1 MKKKKAAKIISV
13 ILVVVF
19 VFGGGFAAGTIST
32 IIKTNSSDNIA
43 SQVQTKMNYLNK
55 LIDDY
60 YLDYNDNKN
69 DEKIKDSIY
78 KGLLNGLDD
87 PYSVYYTKEEYQSL
101 LESTSGS
108 YCGIGVVVS
117 QNNDTG
123 VITAVRVFD
132 GAPGDKAGVK
142 AKDIIYKVEDEE
154 VRSENME
161 PILKIENLK
170 TSFMTS
176 GGEVQAVRGV
186 SFSVGK
192 GEILGIVGESGS
204 GKSVTSM
211 SILRLLADT
220 ARIKD
225 GSILFEGE
233 DLTKLSKKQ
242 IRKIRGEKIAMIFQD
257 PMSSLNPLIPVG
269 KQVSEMIREHHPDKS
284 REELKKEV
292 MELFSRV
299 RIPEPE
305 KRYHSF
311 PHEFSGGMRQRVMIA
326 MALANKPELLIADEP
341 TTALDVTIQDQILRQ
356 LRELEKEYGTSIIFI
371 THDLGVVAE
380 LCDRVIVMYGGLVM
394 EEAPIEDIFEHPSH
408 PYTMGLLASI
418 PDIEQNKEVRLSP
431 IPGSPPDMTN
441 PPKGCPFAPRCPYA
455 RSVCAVELPEFS
467 AVGEGHYSR
476 CFLLSP
482 DAPADENNPFK
493 LRSKP

>member
-1 MKKKKAAKIISV
+1 MASLLSV
-13 ILVVVF
+13 ENL
-19 VFGGGFAAGTIST
+19 
-32 IIKTNSSDNIA
+32 
-43 SQVQTKMNYLNK
+43 QVQFQTK
-55 LIDDY
+55 
-60 YLDYNDNKN
+60 
-69 DEKIKDSIY
+69 
-78 KGLLNGLDD
+78 KGIN
-87 PYSVYYTKEEYQSL
+87 
-101 LESTSGS
+101 
-108 YCGIGVVVS
+108 
-117 QNNDTG
+117 
-123 VITAVRVFD
+123 TAVD
-132 GAPGDKAGVK
+132 
-142 AKDIIYKVEDEE
+142 
-154 VRSENME
+154 
-161 PILKIENLK
+161 
-170 TSFMTS
+170 
-176 GGEVQAVRGV
+176 GV
-186 SFSVGK
+186 SFSVEK
-192 GEILGIVGESGS
+192 GRILGIVGESGC

-211 SILRLLADT
+211 SILQLLGSN
-220 ARIKD
+220 ARISG
-225 GSILFEGE
+225 GSI
-233 DLTKLSKKQ
+233 KLDGKELIGLPEKEMC
-242 IRKIRGEKIAMIFQD
+242 RIRGNDIAMIFQD